1 MLQRDDGPESFRSRP
16 IIGPRCRV
24 ERYQR
29 IFESAPDAILV
40 VDSEGRIERANA
52 QTERLFGYAPEELS
66 GRSVESLIPQR
77 LRDGHAAHRA
87 GFWAS
92 PRLRPMGR
100 GLTLFGRRKDGSEF
114 PADIML
120 SPVDAADGAFV
131 VVVVRDLSERQR
143 AEELFR
149 GLLEAAPDAMVIV
162 DEQGDIVLVNSQ
174 TETLFG
180 YSRLELQSKPVET
193 LIPERFRGLHPQ
205 HRTRYRRAP
214 RVRPM
219 GVGLELYGLRKDGTE
234 FPIEISL
241 SPLSSG
247 GRALTSSAIRDIT
260 ERKHAEQRIL
270 DSLREKEVL
279 LKEIHHRVKNNLAVM
294 SSLFYLES
302 TYTRDGA
309 TLKILQESQDRVRA
323 MAMVHEALY
332 RAESLSAVDFADYA
346 LTLCRQL
353 LSTYA
358 VRGGRVR
365 LTSELEPVALNIEQA
380 VPFGLILNEMMTNAL
395 KHAFPGG
402 RGGEVRLALHRAN
415 GGCVLRVV
423 DDGVGPGAASAGD
436 GQATLGLRLVQLL
449 ARQVRGEFELLPRSP
464 GTEARLTVRSLSRP
478 EGE

>member
-1 MLQRDDGPESFRSRP
+1 
-16 IIGPRCRV
+16 V
-24 ERYQR
+24 EHYQR

-40 VDSEGRIERANA
+40 VDAAGRIERAN
-52 QTERLFGYAPEELS
+52 QQSERLFGYTPEELR
-66 GRSVESLIPQR
+66 GATVECLIPQR
-77 LRDGHAAHRA
+77 LRAGHATQRSE
-87 GFWAS
+87 FWSA

-120 SPVDAADGAFV
+120 SPLESADGSFV
-131 VVVVRDLSERQR
+131 LVVVRDLSERRR

-162 DEQGDIVLVNSQ
+162 DDRGEIVLVNSQ
-174 TETLFG
+174 TESLFG
-180 YSRLELQSKPVET
+180 YSRLELQAKPVET

-205 HRTRYRRAP
+205 HRARYCRSP

-219 GVGLELYGLRKDGTE
+219 GVGLELYGRRKDGTE

-241 SPLSSG
+241 SPLDSG
-247 GRALTSSAIRDIT
+247 GRTLTSSAIRDIT
-260 ERKHAEQRIL
+260 ERRHAEQRIL

-302 TYTRDGA
+302 TYTRDGP

-332 RAESLSAVDFADYA
+332 RAESLSAVDFAEYA

-358 VRGGRVR
+358 VRGSAVR

-380 VPFGLILNEMMTNAL
+380 VPFGLILNEVMTNAL

-402 RGGEVRLALHRAN
+402 RSGAVHLSLRRLD
-415 GGCVLRVV
+415 GGCVLSVA
-423 DDGVGPGAASAGD
+423 DDGVGPGGAGA
-436 GQATLGLRLVQLL
+436 GGAEATLGLRLVQLL
-449 ARQVRGEFELLPRSP
+449 ARQIRGEFELVARAP
-464 GTEARLTVRSLSRP
+464 GTEARLTVRNLARP
-478 EGE
+478 EGD